1 MMRGRLKMG
10 GGRVERV
17 AVGLMVVV
25 MVVLLLLMVEVMV
38 VLLLLSDSRDGRRRY

>member
-1 MMRGRLKMG
+1 MRGRLKMG

-25 MVVLLLLMVEVMV
+25 MVVLLLL
-38 VLLLLSDSRDGRRRY
+38 SDGRDERRRY